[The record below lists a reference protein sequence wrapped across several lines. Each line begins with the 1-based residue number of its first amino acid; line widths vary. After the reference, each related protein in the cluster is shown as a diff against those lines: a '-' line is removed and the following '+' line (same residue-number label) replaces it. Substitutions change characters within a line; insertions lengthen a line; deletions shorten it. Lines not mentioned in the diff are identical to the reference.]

1 MFRNGVLMLVLLVL
15 GMSGTAVALDEP
27 SDDNCML
34 PGEVLPGHAS
44 APIEASWGDVF
55 DFPTVADTWEVSSY
69 PYWWHVGDTVYGSY
83 VTTEAISHVDI
94 SITLS
99 YNSLN
104 SGGHCDFEFR
114 INGTSVGSFIV
125 TQASGMG
132 PVLES
137 FDFTS
142 IPAGAVELRYYET
155 NLVAPG
161 AGSISIS
168 EVSGTNSVSF
178 SQTALERT
186 TWGAIKASL

>member
-1 MFRNGVLMLVLLVL
+1 MFRKSVLALVLLVL
-15 GMSGTAVALDEP
+15 GMSGAAVALDN
-27 SDDNCML
+27 NCAQTE
-34 PGEVLPGHAS
+34 EVVPVYAKPPL
-44 APIEASWGDVF
+44 EELFYGDVF

-69 PYWWHVGDTVYGSY
+69 PFWWHVGDTVYGSY

-94 SITLS
+94 SITLT
-99 YNSLN
+99 YNILN

-125 TQASGMG
+125 TEASGLG

-155 NLVAPG
+155 NQVAPG

-168 EVSGTNSVSF
+168 EVSGTNSVNF
-178 SQTALERT
+178 YLTALDRT